1 MNIRCD
7 IEPTVVWHTNTAG
20 AQNPHGSKGRAG
32 LLIEGR
38 HTNLGSVHKPPGT
51 AQRTHNPQRAGGKTK
66 QVHIN
71 LATMQRE
78 ARGAETSPHK
88 SRDAE
93 CCTQEADTSA
103 HKPPESQNKCTQAL

>member
-1 MNIRCD
+1 
-7 IEPTVVWHTNTAG
+7 
-20 AQNPHGSKGRAG
+20 
-32 LLIEGR
+32 
-38 HTNLGSVHKPPGT
+38 LGSVHKPPGT

-93 CCTQEADTSA
+93 CRTQEADTSA
-103 HKPPESQNKCTQAL
+103 HKPYDTEGGPQELRQVITSRATQRVSSGG